1 MDIGSLLDRLTDE
14 PSCLDALTGDELFTL
29 ARLWRRLSYIGGAA
43 IDQAVAR
50 SHAPIMSRGIPV
62 DRCRHG

>member
-1 MDIGSLLDRLTDE
+1 MDVDCLLSQLTEE
-14 PSCLDALTGDELFTL
+14 PSCLDTLTHAELF
-29 ARLWRRLSYIGGAA
+29 AVAKLWRRLSYIGGSA

-50 SHAPIMSRGIPV
+50 SHAPIMDHGIPV

>member
-1 MDIGSLLDRLTDE
+1 MDVDRILSRLTDD

-29 ARLWRRLSYIGGAA
+29 AQLWRRLSYIGGSA
-43 IDQAVAR
+43 IDQAAAR
-50 SHAPIMSRGIPV
+50 AHAPVMDHGIPV